1 MNKMEEL
8 LNHFDFINCPEG
20 NERCIGIAVSIE
32 GSGVELKQRENGYI
46 VRNRDGN
53 VTFGNCSHYEICC
66 AKIIK
71 KSAIRRD
78 SSEIKPYGTPY
89 I

>member
-8 LNHFDFINCPEG
+8 LNNLDFNFINCPEEDKG
-20 NERCIGIAVSIE
+20 CMGIAVSIE
-32 GSGVELKQRENGYI
+32 GSVVELKQRENGYI

-66 AKIIK
+66 AKILG
-71 KSAIRRD
+71 
-78 SSEIKPYGTPY
+78 EN
-89 I
+89 